1 MKPADDE
8 GALGVFVAVLT
19 GPPGPRPEVLIPQIK
34 SPILIL
40 WGDKDPFTPS
50 DGPIGKYFK
59 ALPSSREST
68 NFVELNDVGHCP
80 QDDRPELVHDVLL
93 PWLDSVFAGKA

>member
-1 MKPADDE
+1 M
-8 GALGVFVAVLT
+8 
-19 GPPGPRPEVLIPQIK
+19 LIPQIK